1 MEFDSSDER
10 DILNILRFALLFVQ
24 SVEFHRCCNG
34 TSETKQLVD
43 RNGKLMLRK
52 KIDVIGNRV
61 LVGLNEHAKMKT
73 FKFYACKET
82 EEKVLAA
89 EKAAP
94 GYHGVAELVE
104 GCADDGMHAVLDDFH
119 LSWHRITY
127 KQLIQL
133 TRKVDTLYK
142 ASWVHGYLLLANI
155 IFCFDNVTAII
166 DWEWA
171 GPVGTTRFPLNVNK
185 GVFGRLAS
193 SHVSSG
199 GLIPPDFDFLCLSD
213 LLEDLKCFT
222 AAAQAY
228 VCNAQGVID

>member
-1 MEFDSSDER
+1 
-10 DILNILRFALLFVQ
+10 
-24 SVEFHRCCNG
+24 
-34 TSETKQLVD
+34 
-43 RNGKLMLRK
+43 
-52 KIDVIGNRV
+52 
-61 LVGLNEHAKMKT
+61 
-73 FKFYACKET
+73 
-82 EEKVLAA
+82 
-89 EKAAP
+89 
-94 GYHGVAELVE
+94 
-104 GCADDGMHAVLDDFH
+104 MHAVLDDFH
-119 LSWHRITY
+119 LSWHRITD

-142 ASWVHGYLLLANI
+142 ASWVHGDLRLANI
-155 IFCFDNVTAII
+155 IFCFDNVTAIN

-193 SHVSSG
+193 SHVSAG

-228 VCNAQGVID
+228 VCNAQGVIDKLSCLDPDGEEDMRCILALLLVRPGTLDLCCLGLRFYNTRKTLSKGSRKGDGGSGAGGGSQTQAVSSASHSSGEGDFTRKNKKPKGGGGRSAGCR